1 MNVTTSETGT
11 HNALSI
17 LDSPHPVPVGANKHA
32 RKQIDSTAILYAHAL
47 AIELEAQTRYRE
59 LAAHMTDSGNDAV
72 AELFGRLA
80 EFEGEHASRLAKK
93 FQHLEVPPLAPGEYA
108 WLDSGAPVP
117 EARAFVYR
125 MMTPHMALAIALSA
139 EERARAFFE
148 RVGTEARDASIR
160 ELAVEFAR
168 EEEAHIAWVSDAIAR
183 QPQPYQPSEDQ
194 PGDPAIEQ
202 QR

>member
-1 MNVTTSETGT
+1 MNASTSAAGT
-11 HNALSI
+11 RDALSNP
-17 LDSPHPVPVGANKHA
+17 DAPHPLPVGVNLHA
-32 RKQIDSTAILYAHAL
+32 RKQIDSTAILCAHAL
-47 AIELEAQTRYRE
+47 AIELEAQARYRE

-80 EFEGEHASRLAKK
+80 EFEGEHASRLAMK
-93 FQHLEVPPLAPGEYA
+93 FQDADVPLLAPEEYA

-148 RVGTEARDASIR
+148 RVRMEARDASVR
-160 ELAVEFAR
+160 ELAVEFAL
-168 EEEAHIAWVSDAIAR
+168 EEEAHIAWVSEAIAR
-183 QPQPYQPSEDQ
+183 QPQPYQPSDDQ

>member
-1 MNVTTSETGT
+1 MNVTTAETGT
-11 HNALSI
+11 RNTLPTPDAP
-17 LDSPHPVPVGANKHA
+17 DPVPVANKHA
-32 RKQIDSTAILYAHAL
+32 RKQIDSTAMLLAHAL

-72 AELFGRLA
+72 ADLFGRLA
-80 EFEGEHASRLAKK
+80 EFEGEHASRLATK
-93 FQHLEVPPLAPGEYA
+93 FQDVDVPPLAPGEYA

-125 MMTPHMALAIALSA
+125 TMTPHMALAIALRA
-139 EERARAFFE
+139 EIQARTFFE
-148 RVGTEARDASIR
+148 KIKMEARDASVR
-160 ELAVEFAR
+160 EMAVEFAL
-168 EEEAHIAWVSDAIAR
+168 EEEAHIAWVSDAIAH